1 MTITHKFCSKLL
13 EELLEWCLLLLL
25 TLSRAPPLCRDG
37 LQSDQ
42 PADEL
47 KSKRKP
53 QRSGRDSVGSG
64 EFFKPFAN
72 NHGFK
77 VLVEECWRQRAN
89 AAKRKREASPWSQNS
104 RDVIDCLHGFMA
116 IRIERHGYTHGGY
129 MAWLDCNVAVWLWL
143 YGSMA
148 LQPYGHMATWL
159 HCSMAT
165 LLHGYNM
172 GAWLHGWTA
181 QRLYEFMSTYRYV
194 ATWFHGCGCMAT
206 WAYWQQSGPN
216 KARSFEPV
224 SFLGNL
230 R

>member
-47 KSKRKP
+47 KSERKP

-89 AAKRKREASPWSQNS
+89 AAKRKREASPWSQK
-104 RDVIDCLHGFMA
+104 L
-116 IRIERHGYTHGGY
+116 ERCYWLLARLHGYTYRASWLYTWRLHGLARLQCGCMT
-129 MAWLDCNVAVWLWL
+129 MALRL
-143 YGSMA
+143 YGSTA
-148 LQPYGHMATWL
+148 VWPHGY
-159 HCSMAT
+159 MAT
-165 LLHGYNM
+165 LLHGYI
-172 GAWLHGWTA
+172 APWL
-181 QRLYEFMSTYRYV
+181 
-194 ATWFHGCGCMAT
+194 
-206 WAYWQQSGPN
+206 
-216 KARSFEPV
+216 
-224 SFLGNL
+224 
-230 R
+230 